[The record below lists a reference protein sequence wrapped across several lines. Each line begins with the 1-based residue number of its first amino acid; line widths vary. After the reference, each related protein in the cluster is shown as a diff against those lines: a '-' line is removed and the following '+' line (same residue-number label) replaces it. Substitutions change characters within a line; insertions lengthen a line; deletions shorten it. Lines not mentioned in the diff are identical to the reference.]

1 MINELTQLQL
11 FSLGVFSSLFVFS
24 SILLS
29 KICDDEKENVN
40 KFILTAKICI
50 IFLTLLMSLFFY
62 ELRLVGLFLIS
73 YFVIELLISNNYVFK
88 KFKKYYVLRS
98 LSYIIIYSTLLIEPV
113 GLVLLIVYEFF
124 KNTISNFK
132 TRFEV
137 LLFLGYTLTLFF
149 VFLF

>member
-11 FSLGVFSSLFVFS
+11 FSLGIFSSLFIFS
-24 SILLS
+24 SMLLS
-29 KICDDEKENVN
+29 KICDDEKENIN
-40 KFILTAKICI
+40 KFILTAKICV
-50 IFLTLLMSLFFY
+50 IFLTLVMSLFFY
-62 ELRLVGLFLIS
+62 ELRFVGLILIS
-73 YFVIELLISNNYVFK
+73 YFIIELLISNNYIFK
-88 KFKKYYVLRS
+88 EFRKYYVLRS
-98 LSYIIIYSTLLIEPV
+98 VSYMIIYSTLLIEPV

-124 KNTISNFK
+124 KNTFSNFK